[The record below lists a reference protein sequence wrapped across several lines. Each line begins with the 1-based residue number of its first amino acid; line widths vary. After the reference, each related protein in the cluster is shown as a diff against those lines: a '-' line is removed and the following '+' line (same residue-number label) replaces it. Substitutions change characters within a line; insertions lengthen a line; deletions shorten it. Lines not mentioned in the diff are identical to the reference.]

1 MPSPHDHDMSD
12 EFLKVLRGSAPY
24 VHAHRGRTFVIN
36 FGGGAAEHA
45 NFNGLIFDIALLTSL
60 GVRVVLVHGARP
72 QIERHLARDGVT
84 PRIVEGVR
92 VTDTAAL
99 ECVKE
104 AVGSLRM
111 EVEALLSTG
120 LASTPMG
127 GARVRV
133 AGGNLVTAKPVG
145 VRAGVDHQHT
155 GEVRRV
161 DVQALQAHLERG
173 HIVLLSPIGYSP
185 TGEIFNLPA
194 EDIATAVAGAL
205 RADKLV
211 FLHAGPGLEVRELE
225 LAEAERLGRAQDVDW
240 GERAAAYLPSAV
252 QACRSGV
259 PRVHLVS
266 FEADGA
272 LLKEL
277 YTLDGVGTLVFSDGY
292 DITRFAT
299 IDDVGG
305 ILALIAPLEQTG
317 VLVARSREQIE
328 LEIDHFL
335 VVVRDGTIIACA
347 ALIPYPDEALGELAC
362 VAVHPDYRR
371 QGRADTLLK
380 RIERRARSQ
389 GLSRLYVLTTH
400 TPHWFVERG
409 FHEAGR
415 ERLPATRQ
423 QAYNQERN
431 SKVLIKNL

>member
-1 MPSPHDHDMSD
+1 MSD

-24 VHAHRGRTFVIN
+24 VHAHRGRTFVID
-36 FGGGAAEHA
+36 FGGGAAEDA
-45 NFNGLIFDIALLTSL
+45 NFAALMYDVALLTSL

-72 QIERHLARDGVT
+72 QIERRLSEAGVH
-84 PRIVEGVR
+84 PRMVEGVR
-92 VTDTAAL
+92 VTDSAAL
-99 ECVKE
+99 ACVKD

-111 EVEALLSTG
+111 EIEAVLSTG

-133 AGGNLVTAKPVG
+133 VGGNLVTAKPVG
-145 VRAGVDHQHT
+145 VRSGVDHEHT

-161 DVQALQAHLERG
+161 DVAALRAHLERG
-173 HIVLLSPIGYSP
+173 YIVLLSPVGYSP

-194 EDIATAVAGAL
+194 EEIATAVAAAL
-205 RADKLV
+205 HADKLV
-211 FLHAGPGLEVRELE
+211 FLHAGPGLDARELE
-225 LAEAERLGRAQDVDW
+225 LAEAERLGREHGAAT
-240 GERAAAYLPSAV
+240 GEEAAAYLASAV
-252 QACRSGV
+252 QAARSGV

-305 ILALIAPLEQTG
+305 ILALIAPLEQAG
-317 VLVARSREQIE
+317 MLVSRSREQIE

-347 ALIPYPDEALGELAC
+347 ALIPYPDEAIGELAC

-371 QGRADTLLK
+371 QGRADALLK
-380 RIERRARSQ
+380 RIERRARAQ
-389 GLSRLYVLTTH
+389 NLERLYVLTTH
-400 TPHWFVERG
+400 TPHWFLEHG
-409 FHEAGR
+409 FSESGR
-415 ERLPATRQ
+415 KELPPSRRR
-423 QAYNQERN
+423 AYNVERN
-431 SKVLIKNL
+431 SKVLIKRL

>member
-1 MPSPHDHDMSD
+1 MSD

-24 VHAHRGRTFVIN
+24 VHAHRGRTFVID
-36 FGGGAAEHA
+36 FGGSAAEDA
-45 NFNGLIFDIALLTSL
+45 NFAALMYDVALLTSL

-72 QIERHLARDGVT
+72 QIERRLSQAGLR
-84 PRIVEGVR
+84 PRMVEEVR
-92 VTDTAAL
+92 VTDSAAL
-99 ECVKE
+99 ACVKD

-111 EVEALLSTG
+111 EIEAVLSTG

-133 AGGNLVTAKPVG
+133 VGGNLITAKPVG
-145 VRAGVDHQHT
+145 VRNGVDHEHT

-161 DVQALQAHLERG
+161 DAAALRAHLERG
-173 HIVLLSPIGYSP
+173 HIVLLSPVGYSP

-194 EDIATAVAGAL
+194 EEIATAVAGAL
-205 RADKLV
+205 HADKLV
-211 FLHAGPGLEVRELE
+211 FLHAGPGLKARELE
-225 LAEAERLGRAQDVDW
+225 LAEAERLGREHGTGG
-240 GERAAAYLPSAV
+240 GEEAAAYLASAV
-252 QACRSGV
+252 QAARSGV

-317 VLVARSREQIE
+317 MLVSRSREQIE
-328 LEIDHFL
+328 LEIDRFL
-335 VVVRDGTIIACA
+335 VLVRDGTIIACA
-347 ALIPYPDEALGELAC
+347 ALIPYPDEAIGELAC

-371 QGRADTLLK
+371 QGRADALLK
-380 RIERRARSQ
+380 RIERRARAQ
-389 GLSRLYVLTTH
+389 GLKRLYVLTTH
-400 TPHWFVERG
+400 TPHWFLERG
-409 FHEAGR
+409 FSEAGR
-415 ERLPATRQ
+415 AELPPSRRR
-423 QAYNQERN
+423 AYNVERN
-431 SKVLIKNL
+431 SKVLIKRL